1 MLNFRDLLTGENHNV
16 GTGNLASYLHFEK
29 VGADTIV
36 NISDNGSYAAGFNA
50 AKKVQIIT
58 LTGMDLVT
66 RFANDQ
72 AIIQDLLTKQKLIT
86 D

>member
-1 MLNFRDLLTGENHNV
+1 L
-16 GTGNLASYLHFEK
+16 K
-29 VGADTIV
+29 KWGADTIV